1 MIIECAACGQK
12 NNVKFGLS
20 DRRVVCGKCGADL
33 LVPSS
38 LKGGLDSALNEKV
51 RDVKSSINIAIF
63 FKSVAEQFKAYF
75 QQGKFQLLPWV
86 VSVAAVFIFIYFL
99 DQISLFATSIMSA
112 ALSFIA
118 TIAVLISGETEVFGP
133 KIIIPVAFIISY
145 LYRDKPILSSVS
157 FGVGVWGLLRFGEH
171 FNDSITF
178 YFSIL
183 VVFVLLMCRV
193 TYEQEE
199 TISLLRSQ
207 LNEQHNKIIDLGR
220 MIKSP
225 IASEYDDDFL

>member
-1 MIIECAACGQK
+1 
-12 NNVKFGLS
+12 
-20 DRRVVCGKCGADL
+20 
-33 LVPSS
+33 
-38 LKGGLDSALNEKV
+38 
-51 RDVKSSINIAIF
+51 
-63 FKSVAEQFKAYF
+63 
-75 QQGKFQLLPWV
+75 
-86 VSVAAVFIFIYFL
+86 
-99 DQISLFATSIMSA
+99 MSA